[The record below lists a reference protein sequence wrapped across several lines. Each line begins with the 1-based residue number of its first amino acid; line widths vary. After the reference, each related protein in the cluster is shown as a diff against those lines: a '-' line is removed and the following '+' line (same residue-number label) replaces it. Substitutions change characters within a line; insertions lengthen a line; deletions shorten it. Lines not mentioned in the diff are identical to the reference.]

1 MAKTRKTRRSR
12 FEGISLDSLNQEIAK
27 VTNKEFDKK
36 EVITGLK
43 EKTSFT
49 TDMTPIKTPKK
60 KKGRPKK
67 SKRKPLN
74 TAIEPKNK
82 QRLDFLAMLNG
93 GSIADQLNNI
103 LDRYFTEIEQVD
115 ELIDMFEEK
124 KQNKS
129 VLSIIS
135 LVRFSRFSC
144 SLV

>member
-60 KKGRPKK
+60 KKGRHKK

-74 TAIEPKNK
+74 TAIETKNK

-124 KQNKS
+124 KQK
-129 VLSIIS
+129 
-135 LVRFSRFSC
+135 R
-144 SLV
+144 